1 MNIENNQKDDTDDTI
16 RNDKAQR
23 LSILVEA
30 QLENSETPVD
40 LVGTQPEEPLELMI
54 VVVEQKKET
63 EDTETMSKEEQ
74 STPNTI
80 VPIEHFPENTLEV

>member
-30 QLENSETPVD
+30 QLENSETTVD

-54 VVVEQKKET
+54 VVVE
-63 EDTETMSKEEQ
+63 
-74 STPNTI
+74 
-80 VPIEHFPENTLEV
+80 

>member
-1 MNIENNQKDDTDDTI
+1 MESNQKDNTDDITG
-16 RNDKAQR
+16 NDEAQR

-80 VPIEHFPENTLEV
+80 VPIEHFPKNTLEV

>member
-1 MNIENNQKDDTDDTI
+1 MESNQKDDTDDITG
-16 RNDKAQR
+16 NDEAQQ
-23 LSILVEA
+23 LSILVEP

>member
-1 MNIENNQKDDTDDTI
+1 MESNQKDDTDDTTG
-16 RNDKAQR
+16 NDEAQR

>member
-1 MNIENNQKDDTDDTI
+1 MESNQKDDTTG
-16 RNDKAQR
+16 NDEAQR

-30 QLENSETPVD
+30 QLENIETPVD

>member
-1 MNIENNQKDDTDDTI
+1 MNMESNQKDDTDDTTG
-16 RNDKAQR
+16 NDEAQR

-54 VVVEQKKET
+54 VVVE
-63 EDTETMSKEEQ
+63 
-74 STPNTI
+74 
-80 VPIEHFPENTLEV
+80 

>member
-1 MNIENNQKDDTDDTI
+1 MESNQKDDTDDITG
-16 RNDKAQR
+16 NDEAQR
-23 LSILVEA
+23 LSILVEP

>member
-30 QLENSETPVD
+30 QLENSETTVD

>member
-1 MNIENNQKDDTDDTI
+1 MESNQKDDTDDTTG
-16 RNDKAQR
+16 NDEAQR

-80 VPIEHFPENTLEV
+80 VPIKHFPKNTLEV